1 MLHLATP
8 VILTHPKSAVSKYR
22 TRVSLNCSAH
32 DYGVDNIQYKWEK
45 YQPSDDRWK
54 RAPKSHNIIT
64 SPNLIFDVITEK
76 DEGVYRC
83 VATNDDGVTMS
94 NNATITVY
102 GEFYLRVVK

>member
-8 VILTHPKSAVSKYR
+8 VILTHPKSVVSKHLIK
-22 TRVSLNCSAH
+22 VSLNCSAH

-54 RAPKSHNIIT
+54 QALRSHKINT
-64 SPNLIFDVITEK
+64 SPNLIFDVVAEK

-83 VATNDDGVTMS
+83 VATNDDGITVS

-102 GEFYLRVVK
+102 GEFYSSVT